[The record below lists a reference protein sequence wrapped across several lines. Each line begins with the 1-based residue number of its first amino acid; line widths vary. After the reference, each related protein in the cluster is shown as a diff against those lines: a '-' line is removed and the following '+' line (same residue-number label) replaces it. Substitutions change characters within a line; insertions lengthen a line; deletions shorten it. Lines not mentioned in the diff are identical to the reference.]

1 MVAAFVVYWKDCNSR
16 SSSDFIRQIEEMK
29 VRFKS
34 AVISNE
40 ERMRNLLVGKDFSSF
55 FVEMTTRKSDVSEDW
70 ATDESA
76 FAH

>member
-1 MVAAFVVYWKDCNSR
+1 
-16 SSSDFIRQIEEMK
+16 MK

-55 FVEMTTRKSDVSEDW
+55 FVEMTTRKSEVSEDW
-70 ATDESA
+70 TTDEYA
-76 FAH
+76 LAQ